1 MSCLLIR
8 QLTVQQYNQLRSE
21 RGRQIIYLIYTK
33 LVFFWKLTVSHFET
47 TKTFQV
53 VSISSRE
60 KSVDSCRN
68 RSAGKYT
75 AYLWLWGAFAC
86 QVGAKFGYL
95 CKLIVNK
102 WSSLK
107 GAFSSGASER
117 QIQKDDFNCQFWFKS
132 CKSKVTS
139 KIFFVRCPISIYSI
153 LGALYLH
160 PACFGTLDPNLL
172 SLHSGPVH
180 PGLHLHFP
188 VSGSHWPPWPQ
199 EQSSLHPGP
208 YLSLQSEFKL
218 SY

>member
-1 MSCLLIR
+1 M
-8 QLTVQQYNQLRSE
+8 
-21 RGRQIIYLIYTK
+21 
-33 LVFFWKLTVSHFET
+33 
-47 TKTFQV
+47 
-53 VSISSRE
+53 
-60 KSVDSCRN
+60 DSCRS

-75 AYLWLWGAFAC
+75 AYLWLRQSIVLWGAFAC

-132 CKSKVTS
+132 CKSKLHLMWRKV
-139 KIFFVRCPISIYSI
+139 FFCAVSDIDWQDSWSVKLAPRMSWHIQ
-153 LGALYLH
+153 
-160 PACFGTLDPNLL
+160 LDPNLL

-208 YLSLQSEFKL
+208 YLSLQSEFKW